1 MKEVKIVRVAKGQEA
16 EGAKQIADFYNEMEK
31 QNART
36 SRAIITSVGD
46 DIVYTVFA
54 DVYEEDDGP
63 DDIDDFNGI
72 DDKDDGGEDE
82 DDDEDFP
89 QLIVAE
95 RGAEKPLFLYKNAF
109 AAESFILIV

>member
-54 DVYEEDDGP
+54 DA
-63 DDIDDFNGI
+63 N
-72 DDKDDGGEDE
+72 EDE
-82 DDDEDFP
+82 DDDFTDDIVEENGEEEEDDDDDEEDF
-89 QLIVAE
+89 L
-95 RGAEKPLFLYKNAF
+95 
-109 AAESFILIV
+109 S

>member
-46 DIVYTVFA
+46 AIVYTDSA
-54 DVYEEDDGP
+54 DA
-63 DDIDDFNGI
+63 N
-72 DDKDDGGEDE
+72 EDE
-82 DDDEDFP
+82 DDDFTDVLDDIVEENGEEEEDDDDEEDF
-89 QLIVAE
+89 L
-95 RGAEKPLFLYKNAF
+95 
-109 AAESFILIV
+109 S

>member
-54 DVYEEDDGP
+54 DA
-63 DDIDDFNGI
+63 N
-72 DDKDDGGEDE
+72 EDE
-82 DDDEDFP
+82 DDDFTDDLDDIVEENGEEEEDDDDDEEDF
-89 QLIVAE
+89 L
-95 RGAEKPLFLYKNAF
+95 
-109 AAESFILIV
+109 S

>member
-82 DDDEDFP
+82 DDDEDF
-89 QLIVAE
+89 L
-95 RGAEKPLFLYKNAF
+95 
-109 AAESFILIV
+109 S

>member
-54 DVYEEDDGP
+54 DVYED
-63 DDIDDFNGI
+63 
-72 DDKDDGGEDE
+72 EDE
-82 DDDEDFP
+82 DLDDTDDFDEIDDDNEEDDDNEDF
-89 QLIVAE
+89 
-95 RGAEKPLFLYKNAF
+95 FL
-109 AAESFILIV
+109 S

>member
-16 EGAKQIADFYNEMEK
+16 EGAKQIAEFYNEMEK

-54 DVYEEDDGP
+54 DVYED
-63 DDIDDFNGI
+63 
-72 DDKDDGGEDE
+72 EDE
-82 DDDEDFP
+82 DLDDTDDFDEIDNDNEEDDDNEDF
-89 QLIVAE
+89 
-95 RGAEKPLFLYKNAF
+95 FL
-109 AAESFILIV
+109 S